1 MNKKEIREWQKAE
14 REYKKWQRWNKLKAL
29 ETKAIDSFFKNAKQ
43 RNMIPPAVA
52 RRFEYYLSKGTD
64 YASAGRMQRIN
75 TKLRT
80 NYYERRATAMARA
93 GTGGGGGG
101 GGGKTFTGFYVGNIS
116 WFSGKGKSKS
126 YKTVAHAVKAHIK
139 YLKNEKR
146 EDLRLHEGLE
156 IEFWQRLAEEET
168 QKRWDA
174 RVAGKLILTL
184 PNDIPDAEALS
195 IVKKFIQDFFDP
207 QHIGIAIHRPQSK
220 ISGKENLHAHILF
233 SARRNDGKKMRI
245 GREDLRRLHIEWA
258 KKIEQLGY
266 TIYKSPLTHQKL
278 NIYNNGKPDEKTIK
292 FIQLKRRIW
301 AIIEQEID
309 ETLKEEKKKEEEQ
322 RKREKEQQE
331 KQHTEPI
338 LIRFLR
344 KAKEQL
350 HTGRREGK
358 EGKHEKETKIIQQRR
373 RNIN

>member
-1 MNKKEIREWQKAE
+1 
-14 REYKKWQRWNKLKAL
+14 
-29 ETKAIDSFFKNAKQ
+29 
-43 RNMIPPAVA
+43 MIPPAVA
-52 RRFEYYLSKGTD
+52 RRFESYLKCTD

-75 TKLRT
+75 MNLRN
-80 NYYERRATAMARA
+80 NYYSRRATAMSRA

-101 GGGKTFTGFYVGNIS
+101 GRGGKIFTGFYVGNIS
-116 WFSGKGKSKS
+116 WFSGRRKSKS
-126 YKTVAHAVKAHIK
+126 YKTVAHAIKAHIK
-139 YLKNEKR
+139 YLTNER
-146 EDLRLHEGLE
+146 EDLRLYENLDYD
-156 IEFWQRLAEEET
+156 FWIKLAEEET
-168 QKRWDA
+168 QRRWDA

-184 PNDIPDAEALS
+184 PNDIPDQEALN

-207 QHIGIAIHRPQSK
+207 QHIGIAIHRPKSK

-233 SARRNDGKKMRI
+233 SARQNDAKKMRI

-258 KKIEQLGY
+258 KRIEQLGY
-266 TIYKSPLTHQKL
+266 IIYKSPLTHKKL
-278 NIYNNGKPDEKTIK
+278 NIYRNGKPDEKTIK

-309 ETLKEEKKKEEEQ
+309 ETLNEEIKKEAEQ
-322 RKREKEQQE
+322 RKREKEQQK

-338 LIRFLR
+338 LIRFLK

-350 HTGRREGK
+350 QPSEKREGK